1 MKITQRSPADTDLSQ
16 RVQNDKSVNQLK
28 KDSQSKIQQ
37 AGESAKVN
45 ISKEARE
52 LQRIAELARTG
63 DELRAQKVN
72 DIKEQIAILTHD
84 VDKHLNQLSRS
95 EHVLRPFILVVAE
108 RSA

>member
-72 DIKEQIAILTHD
+72 DIKEQIAKGEYSADPVEVSKSI
-84 VDKHLNQLSRS
+84 VRS
-95 EHVLRPFILVVAE
+95 EVSRILE
-108 RSA
+108 DK